1 MPLAALAD
9 ALPDFGAGAPAPAE
23 RKPAADEAFGTLR
36 ESAPPPAPAA
46 AAERRPTIEEIVAK
60 AEAAL
65 AERLEREH
73 EEKLA
78 AERERHAAEMEA
90 AVSRLGEEAGA
101 AIAARF
107 TEMQREVATLTGALT
122 AHILGAVL
130 TEDLQKR
137 AVNELA
143 RIVEAAL
150 DDREAVRIR
159 IRGTTLLCNA
169 LKGKLGERAQQVSFT
184 EAPGFDLTA
193 EIDESLFET
202 RLAEWSE
209 ALAEVL
215 S

>member
-1 MPLAALAD
+1 MPVVALAD
-9 ALPDFGAGAPAPAE
+9 ALPDFGAGAPAPGK
-23 RKPAADEAFGTLR
+23 RKPAADAFGTLR
-36 ESAPPPAPAA
+36 ETPPAPATS
-46 AAERRPTIEEIVAK
+46 AAERRPTTEEIVAK

-65 AERLEREH
+65 AERLQREH
-73 EEKLA
+73 EEKLT
-78 AERERHAAEMEA
+78 AERERHAAEMEEA
-90 AVSRLGEEAGA
+90 MTRLGEEAGTA
-101 AIAARF
+101 VVDRF
-107 TEMQREVATLTGALT
+107 AEMQREVVALT
-122 AHILGAVL
+122 SAVTARILGVVL
-130 TEDLQKR
+130 SEDLQKR
-137 AVNELA
+137 AVDELA

-159 IRGTTLLCNA
+159 IRGTALLCDA
-169 LKGKLGERAQQVSFT
+169 LKGKLGERAQQVGFA